1 MNMKEDNKIGKLEIQ
16 LRYSDTDQM
25 GVIYH
30 ANYFSFFEQA
40 RTQFLRDI
48 GFDYYKVEEDGII
61 FPVRDVSCTYL
72 KAIRFGDNIT
82 VSTKL
87 HKLSKIKITYYHE
100 IYNIEGELKATG
112 YTTVISVDKET
123 FNIIK
128 MDEILKDI
136 YNKYLELL

>member
-1 MNMKEDNKIGKLEIQ
+1 MVKKDFIHKSNIQ

-30 ANYFSFFEQA
+30 ANYFSFFEQG
-40 RTQFLRDI
+40 RTAFLKEL

-72 KAIRFGDNIT
+72 KAIRFKDNIT

-87 HKLSKIKITYYHE
+87 HKLSKVKITYYHE
-100 IYNIEGELKATG
+100 ILDDEGDLKATG
-112 YTTVISVDKET
+112 YTTVISVDKDT

-128 MDEILKDI
+128 MDERLKDI
-136 YNKYLELL
+136 FNKYSELL

>member
-1 MNMKEDNKIGKLEIQ
+1 MVERNKIHKLDIQ
-16 LRYSDTDQM
+16 LRYSDSDQM

-30 ANYFSFFEQA
+30 ANYFSFFEQG
-40 RTQFLRDI
+40 RTAFLKEL

-72 KAIRFGDNIT
+72 KAIRFGENIN

-100 IYNIEGELKATG
+100 IHDDLGELKATG
-112 YTTVISVDKET
+112 YTTVISVDKNT

-128 MDEILKDI
+128 MDERLKDI
-136 YNKYLELL
+136 YIKYSELLW

>member
-1 MNMKEDNKIGKLEIQ
+1 MLESKKVGKIDIQ

-40 RTQFLRDI
+40 RTKFLKDL

-61 FPVRDVSCTYL
+61 FPVRDVSCTYI
-72 KAIRFGDNIT
+72 KAIRFKEKINIT
-82 VSTKL
+82 TRV
-87 HKLSKIKITYYHE
+87 HKLTKIKITYYHE
-100 IYNIEGELKATG
+100 IHNAEGELKATA
-112 YTTVISVDKET
+112 YTTVISVNKDT

-128 MDEILKDI
+128 MNEKLEKI

>member
-1 MNMKEDNKIGKLEIQ
+1 MEESKKVNKLEVQ

-40 RTQFLRDI
+40 RTKFLRDA

-72 KAIRFGDNIT
+72 KSIRFKEKIFVT
-82 VSTKL
+82 TKI
-87 HKLSKIKITYYHE
+87 HKLTKIKVTYYHE
-100 IYNIEGELKATG
+100 IHNVEGELKATG

-123 FNIIK
+123 FNIVK
-128 MDEILKDI
+128 MDEVLKDI
-136 YNKYLELL
+136 YNKYQELA

>member
-1 MNMKEDNKIGKLEIQ
+1 MKDNTHKLEIQ
-16 LRYSDTDQM
+16 LRYSDSDQM

-30 ANYFSFFEQA
+30 ANYFSFFEQS
-40 RTQFLRDI
+40 RTAFLKEV

-72 KAIRFGDNIT
+72 KAMRFGESTI

-87 HKLSKIKITYYHE
+87 HKVTKIKITYYHE
-100 IYNIEGELKATG
+100 VHNSEGELKATG
-112 YTTVISVDKET
+112 YTTVISVDKES

-128 MDEILKDI
+128 MDEKLKDI
-136 YNKYLELL
+136 YDAYLLLL

>member
-1 MNMKEDNKIGKLEIQ
+1 MAYKNKIGKLEIQ

-40 RTQFLRDI
+40 RTQFLRDL

-72 KAIRFGDNIT
+72 KPIRFKEKIYIT
-82 VSTKL
+82 TKVD
-87 HKLSKIKITYYHE
+87 KLTKIKITYYHE

>member
-1 MNMKEDNKIGKLEIQ
+1 MVYENNVHKLNIQ
-16 LRYSDTDQM
+16 LRYSDSDQM

-30 ANYFSFFEQA
+30 ANYFSFFEQG
-40 RTQFLRDI
+40 RTAFLKDL
-48 GFDYYKVEEDGII
+48 GFDYYKVEEKGII

-72 KAIRFGDNIT
+72 KAIRFGENIT

-87 HKLSKIKITYYHE
+87 HKLSKVKITYYHE
-100 IYNIEGELKATG
+100 IYNDKEELKASG

-128 MDEILKDI
+128 MDELLEPI
-136 YNKYLELL
+136 YTKYLEVLK

>member
-1 MNMKEDNKIGKLEIQ
+1 MTIKNKIGKIEIQ

-30 ANYFSFFEQA
+30 SNYFSFFEQA

-48 GFDYYKVEEDGII
+48 GFDYYQVEEDGIM

-72 KAIRFGDNIT
+72 KPIRFKEKIYIT
-82 VSTKL
+82 TKVSKL
-87 HKLSKIKITYYHE
+87 TKIKITYYHE
-100 IYNIEGELKATG
+100 VYNTEGELKATG
-112 YTTVISVDKET
+112 YTTVICVDKET

-128 MDEILKDI
+128 MDEKLKDI

>member
-1 MNMKEDNKIGKLEIQ
+1 MQNQNTHKLEIQ

-30 ANYFSFFEQA
+30 ANYFSYFEQA
-40 RTQFLRDI
+40 RTKFLKDL

-72 KAIRFGDNIT
+72 KAIRFKEKIYIT
-82 VSTKL
+82 TKI
-87 HKLSKIKITYYHE
+87 HKLTKIKITYYHE
-100 IYNIEGELKATG
+100 IYNVEGELKATG
-112 YTTVISVDKET
+112 YTTVISVDKVT

-128 MDEILKDI
+128 MDERLKDI
-136 YNKYLELL
+136 YQKYQELLQKT

>member
-1 MNMKEDNKIGKLEIQ
+1 MIENKKIGKMDIQ

-40 RTQFLRDI
+40 RTKFLKDL

-72 KAIRFGDNIT
+72 KAIRFKEKIYIT
-82 VSTKL
+82 TRV

-100 IYNIEGELKATG
+100 IYNDKGELKATA
-112 YTTVISVDKET
+112 YTTVISVDKNT

-128 MDEILKDI
+128 MDELLKDI
-136 YNKYLELL
+136 YNKYLELV

>member
-1 MNMKEDNKIGKLEIQ
+1 MMSKNNTHKLEIQ

-40 RTQFLRDI
+40 RTQFLRDL

-72 KAIRFGDNIT
+72 KAIRFKEKIFIT
-82 VSTKL
+82 TKVHHL
-87 HKLSKIKITYYHE
+87 TKVKITYYHE
-100 IYNIEGELKATG
+100 IYNSSGELKAKG

-123 FNIIK
+123 FNIVK
-128 MDEILKDI
+128 MDEKLKLI
-136 YNKYLELL
+136 YDKYKELV